1 MKSNFLGAHKIFLC
15 VARPHLTVS
24 LSVFTPLGET
34 AAVVSLFQYWITD
47 ILPMSDEKKAELP
60 AALA

>member
-1 MKSNFLGAHKIFLC
+1 M
-15 VARPHLTVS
+15 ARPHLTVS

-34 AAVVSLFQYWITD
+34 AAVVALFQYWITD
-47 ILPMSDEKKAELP
+47 ILPVSDEKKAELP